1 MAAWWVD
8 RALPGIVGGSIV
20 TLGVALSHYLLRR
33 EIRRAKNGEKP
44 EGDG

>member
-20 TLGVALSHYLLRR
+20 TLGVALSHFLLRR
-33 EIRRAKNGEKP
+33 EIRRAKGEDKP
-44 EGDG
+44 EGGG